1 MAEWLG
7 ANWFTLIQT
16 AGVVGGLLYSAAAL
30 RMDTRVRRTEVILSL
45 TEAHRDIWER
55 LVEQPSLNRVLDAE
69 ANVHAQPP
77 TPAERRFVQLV
88 ILHLA
93 TVRQAV
99 KEKAY
104 DPSPG
109 MDEDIRE
116 FLTLPIPRTVAV
128 AMLPFQA
135 PDFQEYLHRLM
146 DR

>member
-1 MAEWLG
+1 MVEWLA
-7 ANWFTLIQT
+7 ANWFTFIQT
-16 AGVVGGLLYSAAAL
+16 AGVVGGLLYNAAML
-30 RMDTRVRRTEVILSL
+30 RMDTKVRRTEVILSL

-55 LVEQPSLNRVLDAE
+55 LIEQPSLNRVLDPE
-69 ANVHAQPP
+69 ANVHARPP

-88 ILHLA
+88 IHHLA

-99 KEKAY
+99 KERAY
-104 DPSPG
+104 DASPG

-116 FLTLPIPRTVAV
+116 FLTLPIPSAVAS
-128 AMLPFQA
+128 AMLPYQA